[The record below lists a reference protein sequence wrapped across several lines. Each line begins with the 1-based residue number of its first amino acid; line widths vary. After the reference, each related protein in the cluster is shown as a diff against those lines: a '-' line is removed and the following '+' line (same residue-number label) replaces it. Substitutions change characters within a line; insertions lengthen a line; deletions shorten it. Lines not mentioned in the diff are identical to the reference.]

1 MGFCRGTS
9 CTPMKFLTKLFSD
22 DELDFVRE
30 IVPEKV
36 RFLRWLVRA
45 IVSIMFNNN
54 GTPRVLLMLRVLF

>member
-30 IVPEKV
+30 IV
-36 RFLRWLVRA
+36 RA